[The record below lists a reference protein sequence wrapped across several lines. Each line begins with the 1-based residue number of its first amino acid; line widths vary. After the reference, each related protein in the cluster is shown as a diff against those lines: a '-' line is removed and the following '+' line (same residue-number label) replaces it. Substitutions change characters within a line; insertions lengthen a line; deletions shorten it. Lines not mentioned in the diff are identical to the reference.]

1 MRGRLLDEAGQPWQ
15 GLTVVVR
22 HESALYPSAL
32 GSDTS
37 SVNGRFEITIGEDPL
52 PGEFPRH
59 LQLRV
64 VDRVQR
70 IMLRAERRDVTADVL
85 DFGDLELARA
95 EVEGFLATL
104 GTGTPQRVTDGNALD
119 LLIDGEAAFGHVA
132 DLIDDAQR
140 SVYVTQLF
148 LNVPEDFAEDA
159 DDEHPGLVFRFRD
172 PQQVDDGIPRIGR
185 EDHRPERRLITHSRG
200 NQAFDVKILLHRY
213 STSKLSFLTVVGFA
227 AWLYFDLFDAKSSSR
242 EVHGYFDDASV
253 PRVRV
258 EPFRQ
263 FLPDGVMHHKLVVV
277 DGARAVSLGSPMKQ
291 HYFDNAEHAVE
302 NLHRGGGS
310 GLPNHDVSVAV
321 EGPAVADLHETFSTF
336 WNDVVDDDQRVDD
349 TIDPPGTPAP
359 DGRDVATVQ
368 VVRTI
373 SERRL
378 DDPADGEKG
387 ILEAYLRAIANA
399 ERLIYIENQYFT
411 NDAIATALIE
421 VLRDGAGRPDL
432 QVVMVLNIKPDVPLY
447 PDAQHKL
454 IARLAAAA
462 AEVDTDR
469 PRLGVF
475 TRWTHELSDPRPRVM
490 PVYVHSK
497 VAVVDDR
504 WATIGSANLDGL
516 SLDFNWLLSKLTFG
530 EARAMETNL
539 VLLNGVDGRP
549 TSPAVDRL
557 RRDLWREHLDT
568 DIAVFDQPPD
578 DQRGWLGLWADRA
591 EANRTQLRD
600 DPTVKG
606 PGHVLP
612 YATIGDEPMTTPRA
626 HLEALG
632 ITTRSLDPIKGTP
645 SVRFGTG
652 DRAGERRSSVEVD
665 PVS

>member
-1 MRGRLLDEAGQPWQ
+1 M
-15 GLTVVVR
+15 VVVR
-22 HESALYPSAL
+22 HESAMYPSTL

-37 SVNGRFEITIGEDPL
+37 SAAGEFDIPIGEDPIAT
-52 PGEFPRH
+52 EFRRH

-64 VDRVQR
+64 VDHVQR
-70 IMLRAERRDVTADVL
+70 VLLRRERQDEAADVL

-104 GTGTPQRVTDGNALD
+104 GTGTPQRVSDGNALD

-132 DLIDDAQR
+132 DLIDGAEQ
-140 SVYVTQLF
+140 SIYVTQLF
-148 LNVPEDFAEDA
+148 LNVPEDFAEDP
-159 DDEHPGLVFRFRD
+159 DDELPSMVFRFRD
-172 PQQVDDGIPRIGR
+172 PQQVDDGIPKIGP
-185 EDHRPERRLITHSRG
+185 EDHRPERRLIALSR
-200 NQAFDVKILLHRY
+200 NDDQLEINILLHRY
-213 STSKLSFLTVVGFA
+213 STSALSFITVVGFA
-227 AWLYFDLFDAKSSSR
+227 AWLYFDLFDAKSTSR
-242 EVHGYFDDASV
+242 EVRSYFNDASV

-263 FLPDGVMHHKLVVV
+263 FLPDGVMHHKLVIV
-277 DGARAVSLGSPMKQ
+277 DGAKAVSLGSPMKQ
-291 HYFDNAEHAVE
+291 HYFDTTAHAVE
-302 NLHRGGGS
+302 NLRRGGGS
-310 GLPNHDVSVAV
+310 GLPNHDVSVAI

-336 WNDVVDDDQRVDD
+336 WNDVADDDDRVDD
-349 TIDPPGTPAP
+349 TIDPPSAPAP
-359 DGRDVATVQ
+359 GGRDVATVQ

-387 ILEAYLRAIANA
+387 ILEAYLRAIAKA
-399 ERLIYIENQYFT
+399 ERLVYIENQYFT

-421 VLRDGAGRPDL
+421 VLRDGTARPDL
-432 QVVMVLNIKPDVPLY
+432 QVVMLLNINPDVPLY

-475 TRWTHELSDPRPRVM
+475 TRWTHELSDPRPRIM

-530 EARAMETNL
+530 DARAMETNL

-549 TSPAVDRL
+549 SSPSVDRL
-557 RRDLWREHLDT
+557 RRQLWREHLDT
-568 DIAVFDQPPD
+568 DITAFDQPPD
-578 DQRGWLGLWADRA
+578 DARGWLGLWADRA
-591 EANRTQLRD
+591 EANRVQLKD

-612 YATIGDEPMTTPRA
+612 YATAGDDAETTPRA
-626 HLEALG
+626 HLEALE
-632 ITTRSLDPIKGTP
+632 IDTRAVDPIKGTP
-645 SVRFGTG
+645 SVQFGTG
-652 DRAGERRSSVEVD
+652 NRAGRRRSSIEID
-665 PVS
+665 PVP